1 MPDTLHPGPATP
13 AETGRRAVVYLE
25 PGRALVVHGA
35 SDGVREEHEVALP
48 DGVPSLTLEALAHIA
63 HLVGDVDTVLV
74 LGREDLRL
82 ALEREIVALGHRPA
96 TIRETAADGP
106 VTAESLAERWRRLG

>member
-1 MPDTLHPGPATP
+1 MPDMLDPRSAITAD
-13 AETGRRAVVYLE
+13 TGRRAVVYLE
-25 PGRALVVHGA
+25 EDRALVVHGA
-35 SDGVREEHEVALP
+35 AGEARREQEVPLP
-48 DGVPSLTLEALAHIA
+48 QDDPGRLPEALAAIA
-63 HLVGDVDTVLV
+63 HVIGDVDTVIV

-82 ALEREIVALGHRPA
+82 ALEREIVALGHRTA